1 MWHVY
6 CIVQFISIYSL
17 RELLSLLLIAH
28 HLSWGL
34 PSASQVGSTL
44 TRSCGCYLRFH
55 LLLALSSVSVLLGRF
70 WRLVV
75 GNFIS
80 LWGLIIIHLVLLLFR
95 IWLVRVY
102 LVILHQILDL
112 LVCKLLK
119 VTLISLFVVSKLMVL
134 GEWVR
139 YIDLVGISIKPN
151 LLSKRPREHEC
162 LGCVLFNFLVDLLF
176 EVNQLFFNFVV
187 YMPLVFKEVFW
198 EVLFLL
204 LLIVDVLT

>member
-1 MWHVY
+1 
-6 CIVQFISIYSL
+6 
-17 RELLSLLLIAH
+17 
-28 HLSWGL
+28 
-34 PSASQVGSTL
+34 
-44 TRSCGCYLRFH
+44 
-55 LLLALSSVSVLLGRF
+55 
-70 WRLVV
+70 
-75 GNFIS
+75 
-80 LWGLIIIHLVLLLFR
+80 LVLLLFR

-134 GEWVR
+134 GEWVW

-162 LGCVLFNFLVDLLF
+162 LSCVLFNFLVDLLF

-204 LLIVDVLT
+204 LLIVDVLA